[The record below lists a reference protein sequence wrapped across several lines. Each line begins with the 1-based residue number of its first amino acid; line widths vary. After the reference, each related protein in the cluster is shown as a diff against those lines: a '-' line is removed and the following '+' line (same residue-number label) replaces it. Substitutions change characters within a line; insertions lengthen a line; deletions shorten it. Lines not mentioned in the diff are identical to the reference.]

1 MIAGTDQRNDVG
13 RFGGEFVCQFLVVGN
28 KVGDVNVTVVLL
40 DKDILTELVTDIE
53 STSFLSNQ
61 QESSGIGIPVDE
73 RIIQL
78 EL

>member
-1 MIAGTDQRNDVG
+1 M
-13 RFGGEFVCQFLVVGN
+13 CQFLVVRN

-40 DKDILTELVTDIE
+40 DKDILTELVTDIK

-61 QESSGIGIPVDE
+61 PESSGIGIPVDE

>member
-1 MIAGTDQRNDVG
+1 M
-13 RFGGEFVCQFLVVGN
+13 
-28 KVGDVNVTVVLL
+28 GDVNVTVVLL